1 MVEPLGLS
9 QVGGMATCRG
19 ASPWVLE
26 PSTWLLWVAKPAGI
40 SSVQLHLPRGDLL
53 TMHLRFGWGTWFFMS
68 SHQYPVRSWEE
79 RRRMTTDIS
88 FIKKQNKT
96 KQKPTTPVALLTNAH
111 ESQVVSDAKTI
122 SPESAG

>member
-1 MVEPLGLS
+1 MVALSTVVEPLGLS
-9 QVGGMATCRG
+9 GRRDGHLQG

-53 TMHLRFGWGTWFFMS
+53 TMHLRFWWGTWFFMS

-79 RRRMTTDIS
+79 SHRMTR
-88 FIKKQNKT
+88 
-96 KQKPTTPVALLTNAH
+96 H
-111 ESQVVSDAKTI
+111 Y
-122 SPESAG
+122 

>member
-1 MVEPLGLS
+1 MVSDGGSVCRWWSPWVS

-53 TMHLRFGWGTWFFMS
+53 TMHLRFWWARGS
-68 SHQYPVRSWEE
+68 LCR
-79 RRRMTTDIS
+79 
-88 FIKKQNKT
+88 
-96 KQKPTTPVALLTNAH
+96 LT
-111 ESQVVSDAKTI
+111 SI
-122 SPESAG
+122 L